1 MKKLLLSLTLMFG
14 SFASFAQLTCATAT
28 PIDGDGTITCPAIT
42 GTYVGTCAAN
52 GNVAN
57 PNAIWFTYTATADG
71 EVTINTDLPQN
82 VAPFS
87 TDTRLSVFIGN
98 FNFTKR

>member
-28 PIDGDGTITCPAIT
+28 PITEDGTISCPAITT

-52 GNVAN
+52 GNGTTPADR
-57 PNAIWFTYTATADG
+57 NAVWFKYTATADG
-71 EVTINTDLPQN
+71 EVTMNSDLPH
-82 VAPFS
+82 V
-87 TDTRLSVFIGN
+87 LSVELDYL
-98 FNFTKR
+98 KSVQYLVR